1 LIVSTREIEVN
12 KNGRWYAQVQ
22 SVDVEHSNSLLEL
35 EMVGSDE
42 QYVVCCVRDLNEMQA
57 NAGKQMSSVFVAI
70 SMIQ

>member
-1 LIVSTREIEVN
+1 
-12 KNGRWYAQVQ
+12 
-22 SVDVEHSNSLLEL
+22 VDVEHSNSLLEL

-57 NAGKQMSSVFVAI
+57 NAGKQMSSVSVAI